1 MDFKESDVI
10 KCGQISLKGSAGLR
24 RDTFL
29 GYIDKK
35 IYIQAEDGKYYN
47 SKQVFYV
54 LRENL
59 EIPNILGQ
67 PFLFSCEVNLKYSK
81 DALRVPAIMRNETKK
96 DESIY
101 LRIAKQKSIST

>member
-1 MDFKESDVI
+1 MDFKESDVT

-29 GYIDKK
+29 GYIDKSL
-35 IYIQAEDGKYYN
+35 YIQAEDGKYY
-47 SKQVFYV
+47 SRKQVFYI

-67 PFLFSCEVNLKYSK
+67 PLLSSSEVNLKYSK
-81 DALRVPAIMRNETKK
+81 DALR
-96 DESIY
+96 
-101 LRIAKQKSIST
+101 